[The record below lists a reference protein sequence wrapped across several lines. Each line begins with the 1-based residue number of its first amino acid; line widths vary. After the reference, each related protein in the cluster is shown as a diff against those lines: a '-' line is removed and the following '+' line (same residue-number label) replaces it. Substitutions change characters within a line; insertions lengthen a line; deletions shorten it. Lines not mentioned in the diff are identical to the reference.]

1 MLEHLAVPGAT
12 KVQYEHSMYQRNN
25 ALRGARQPGELPGNQ
40 QERLHI
46 ASWLVGFVDGEGC
59 FSISVIRNATTKLG
73 YQIFAEFVV
82 TQGKKSL
89 AALERMQRFFGCGHI
104 YVNRRYDNHREPIYR
119 YCVRSLSELRDII
132 VPFFLQYSL
141 QTEKRRDF
149 LIFRRV
155 VAMMN
160 RKIHLQP
167 QGRVKILKLAS
178 QMNRKQ
184 RRRGESSETI
194 REGSPL
200 SP

>member
-1 MLEHLAVPGAT
+1 MNRGE
-12 KVQYEHSMYQRNN
+12 KVT
-25 ALRGARQPGELPGNQ
+25 RGARQRSGLPGNQ

-73 YQIFAEFVV
+73 YQVFAEFVV

-89 AALERMQRFFGCGHI
+89 VTLERIQRFLGCGRI

-119 YCVRSLSELRDII
+119 YCVRSLPELRDTI
-132 VPFFLQYSL
+132 VPFFVQYPL

-149 LIFRRV
+149 SIFRRV

-160 RKIHLQP
+160 RKSHLHM
-167 QGRVKILKLAS
+167 QGRAKILKLAS

-184 RRRGESSETI
+184 RRRGESPETI

-200 SP
+200 SSKGQ